1 MFDLDVDDRLSAWS
15 DLRKHINDCN
25 DPLQEVVD
33 FWSQTP
39 FVPHN
44 HKIDPFY
51 QASWPTPWEMVVENR
66 YDDFTKAVMIG
77 YTLLLTEKFKSSEIQ
92 IKTLVDTQFKRHY
105 NVVYVDDTWVLNYDD
120 SKVLKVS
127 NVPSLYSLEN
137 LVELKRPR

>member
-92 IKTLVDTQFKRHY
+92 IKTLVDTQFKRLY